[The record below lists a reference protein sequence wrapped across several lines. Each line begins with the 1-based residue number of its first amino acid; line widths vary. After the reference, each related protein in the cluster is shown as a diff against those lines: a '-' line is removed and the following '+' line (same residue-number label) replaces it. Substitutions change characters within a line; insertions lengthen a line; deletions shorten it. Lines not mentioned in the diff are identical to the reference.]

1 MGRTVGPVRVG
12 GPVRASRIRPN
23 TIFSFVCCIE
33 KLTRK
38 AIRE

>member
-23 TIFSFVCCIE
+23 TIFILADSEGYKRIE
-33 KLTRK
+33 GVL
-38 AIRE
+38 